1 MKFLDKDI
9 SLQFTGLNP
18 NQYYIYRVELFDYS
32 EESYYD
38 IFVGSA
44 YTFSDTLDLDI
55 TEILANY
62 TYSHPFTKVTSAN
75 QQSNFLISKVRVTL
89 NNTTKEEEVAL
100 IYRYPNKNYEEY
112 LNRAF
117 IYSLPLLQGAVKDGD
132 FYKLTV
138 LPHVPS
144 GITFPYIYFNP
155 MEREESMQYYADK
168 ELIAQWDSYLGGN
181 INTLETQGSL
191 IEVSAPEWN
200 TQKVVAYGV
209 YGEALNEGIQPQEAE
224 SFLFHDMGLPQSE
237 CTRIMNG
244 VLAGNPTLIKAYSTP
259 AEASAAYQKCG
270 AFFECYRDDI
280 TEQEKYYMP
289 IAVVDD
295 CPSRYYL
302 MWQDRFG
309 GIQCQGFSGRET
321 YSESIST
328 IQIQNYQ
335 GHRRNATHIV
345 DPTYALNT
353 KWLTE
358 EEYPIYES
366 LFTSPYLLLIDT
378 ELDKQYRVILVG
390 EDYTEK
396 TFRNQKQML
405 NLNIQVK
412 VDKLQTIYS

>member
-1 MKFLDKDI
+1 MKYLDEDI
-9 SLQFTGLNP
+9 SIQFTGLNP

-89 NNTTKEEEVAL
+89 NNVSKEEEVAL

-112 LNRAF
+112 LNRAL

-132 FYKLTV
+132 FYKLSV

-168 ELIAQWDSYLGGN
+168 ELITQWDSYYGGN

-200 TQKVVAYGV
+200 TEKVVAYGV
-209 YGEALNEGIQPQEAE
+209 YGEGLNEGVQPQEAE
-224 SFLFHDMGLPQSE
+224 SFLFHDLGIGAQQATIFVRAMQRGETILLKS
-237 CTRIMNG
+237 CDTM
-244 VLAGNPTLIKAYSTP
+244 
-259 AEASAAYQKCG
+259 AEASAVAMKC
-270 AFFECYRDDI
+270 ATYFDTSISDI

-309 GIQCQGFSGRET
+309 GVQCQPFNGTST

-345 DPTYALNT
+345 DPTYSLNT